1 MSDDLHALED
11 WAGAL
16 LARLSTSERRKLNQ
30 DIARELR
37 TSHRKRIAA
46 QKNPDGSK
54 FAPRKQVKE
63 ERAKPVR
70 FLYRK
75 PGGSERIADMR
86 SWGYQGK
93 LMVGFDREAGDLRSF
108 NKDRVVRF
116 LKPGGGGGGGALR
129 DKRGRIKRQAM
140 FKKIGSARHL
150 KIQSDPNTIAIG
162 FIGRTARLARIHQF
176 GLKDKAGE
184 RAREVEYERRQLLGL
199 TGDDLELIRDRLLE
213 HMAGWRD

>member
-1 MSDDLHALED
+1 MADDLRALED
-11 WAGAL
+11 WAGVL
-16 LARLSTSERRKLNQ
+16 LAKLGAGERRKLNQ
-30 DIARELR
+30 TIARDLR
-37 TSHRKRIAA
+37 RNQQQRIAA

-63 ERAKPVR
+63 ERAQPVR

-75 PGGSERIADMR
+75 PNGSERIADMR

-129 DKRGRIKRQAM
+129 DKRGRIKRKAM

-162 FIGRTARLARIHQF
+162 FIGRTARLARVHQF

-184 RAREVEYERRQLLGL
+184 RGREVEYERRQLLGL
-199 TGDDLELIRDRLLE
+199 TDADLELIRDRLLE
-213 HMAGWRD
+213 HLAG